1 MTEPCDFIVSN
12 DCHGLRLDQT
22 LTRMTAGAGRRGA
35 RSIWERFAVLVDGWR
50 RPAGFKV
57 RAGQRVQLNPL
68 ENVGKEPQTDA
79 PEFPEVRIAAQND
92 HFAAL
97 IKPAGMHSET
107 LAGRVGP
114 SVQAALP
121 LLFPR
126 SRAVLLNR
134 LDQPV
139 SGLALAALT
148 DQGASDYALW
158 QDQGLVCK
166 SYLAVVF
173 GHVRRDMEI
182 KAALDTAKRR
192 KVRVLSGQ
200 EPDAL
205 RWTRVW
211 PLTYREE
218 RGESLVL
225 VEILKGRRHQI
236 RAHLAGAGHPI
247 THDPLYGPGPDLG
260 WIYLHHHSI
269 SLPGFAAEAAP
280 EWLEPDGRICNTPL
294 RDCRRSPQRMTG
306 GLS

>member
-1 MTEPCDFIVSN
+1 MTEHCDFIVSS
-12 DCHGLRLDQT
+12 DCHGLRLDQV
-22 LTRMTAGAGRRGA
+22 LTRMTARTGRRGA
-35 RSIWERFAVLVDGWR
+35 RSIWERFAVRVDGRR
-50 RPAGFKV
+50 RPASFKV
-57 RAGQRVQLNPL
+57 RAGQRVQLNPQ
-68 ENVGKEPQTDA
+68 ENADKEPQTDV
-79 PEFPEVRIAAQND
+79 PEFPDVRIAAQND

-97 IKPAGMHSET
+97 IKPAGMHSEA

-121 LLFPR
+121 LLFPQT
-126 SRAVLLNR
+126 RAALLNR

-139 SGLALAALT
+139 SGLVLAALT
-148 DQGASDYALW
+148 DQGARDYALW

-166 SYLAVVF
+166 RYLAVVF
-173 GHVRRDMEI
+173 GYVRRDIEI

-200 EPDAL
+200 ESDAL

-218 RGESLVL
+218 SGESLVL

-269 SLPGFAAEAAP
+269 SLPSFVAEAAP
-280 EWLEPDGRICNTPL
+280 EWPDPEWAYTIRPYGIVA
-294 RDCRRSPQRMTG
+294 DCVSPA
-306 GLS
+306 